1 MATISILLPIGV
13 ISMNDNNIHH
23 PKIKETEVKD
33 SFDPIPSLSIEFE
46 TDLLNES
53 EEVPSEYGD
62 EVNEQFEL
70 EDLLNSES
78 GSKHYELPSLET
90 INQHI
95 KQLSDPAIVECTIAI
110 SLCDEIIKQN
120 ATSLYSLCQPKDKE
134 DISLFNRKHWEL
146 IHPRIKQLLRSF
158 LLNSKRTAVW
168 VNIKCEQLEAV
179 MAALDKALKPYLDC
193 ICDLIDHPY
202 EELNEVDANGRLTG
216 HKVSLAV
223 ILNRFIKVLFEQLH
237 SPEYLQRVNDR
248 RKVAKR
254 GEKKVQKYIDKLRG
268 LYSRLLGIRVDLYL
282 PADKKHFT
290 PQQIVKHFHT
300 ILQKLRRSKSL
311 HLKGYVSKMEYGV
324 DQALHIHCFFFFCGR
339 KHREDISLGRM
350 IGELWDSQ
358 IGGKHS
364 YFNCNTSKNRKKYK
378 YDALGIIDRDDQTKY
393 DNIAKVIRYF
403 AKFEQYV
410 LHSSLERV
418 KTINTGLLPHIKKG
432 MGRPNLT
439 QYYASI

>member
-1 MATISILLPIGV
+1 
-13 ISMNDNNIHH
+13 MNDNNIHH

-33 SFDPIPSLSIEFE
+33 SFDPIPSLSVQIE
-46 TDLLNES
+46 TDLLDES
-53 EEVPSEYGD
+53 EEVLSEYDD
-62 EVNEQFEL
+62 EINEQFEL

-78 GSKHYELPSLET
+78 DSKHDELPSPQTL
-90 INQHI
+90 NQFLNHLI
-95 KQLSDPAIVECTIAI
+95 DPNVAACTIAI
-110 SLCDEIIKQN
+110 SLCDEIIMQQ
-120 ATSLYSLCQPKDKE
+120 ATFLYSLYQPKDKE
-134 DISLFNRKHWEL
+134 DISLFNQKHWEL
-146 IHPRIKQLLRSF
+146 IHPKINQLLRSF

-179 MAALDKALKPYLDC
+179 MAALDKALKPYLDF
-193 ICDLIDHPY
+193 IYDLIEHPY

-268 LYSRLLGIRVDLYL
+268 LYSRLLGVRVDLYL

-378 YDALGIIDRDDQTKY
+378 YDAIGIIDRDDQTKY

-418 KTINTGLLPHIKKG
+418 KTLNTGLLPHIKKG

-439 QYYASI
+439 QYYKSI

>member
-1 MATISILLPIGV
+1 
-13 ISMNDNNIHH
+13 MNDNNIHH

-33 SFDPIPSLSIEFE
+33 SFDPIPSLSLEIE

-53 EEVPSEYGD
+53 EEVLSGYDD
-62 EVNEQFEL
+62 EVNEQFGL
-70 EDLLNSES
+70 EDVLNSES
-78 GSKHYELPSLET
+78 GSKHYELPSPQTL
-90 INQHI
+90 NQFLNHLI
-95 KQLSDPAIVECTIAI
+95 DPNVAACTIAI
-110 SLCDEIIKQN
+110 NLCDEIIKQK
-120 ATSLYSLCQPKDKE
+120 ATSLYSLCQPKE

-146 IHPRIKQLLRSF
+146 IHPKINQLLRSF

-179 MAALDKALKPYLDC
+179 MVALDKALKPYLDF
-193 ICDLIDHPY
+193 IYDLIEHPY

-237 SPEYLQRVNDR
+237 SPEYVQRVNDR

-268 LYSRLLGIRVDLYL
+268 LYSRLLGVRVDLYL

-350 IGELWDSQ
+350 IGKLWDSQ

-378 YDALGIIDRDDQTKY
+378 YDALGVIDRDDQIKY

-418 KTINTGLLPHIKKG
+418 KTLNTGLLPHIKKS

-439 QYYASI
+439 QYYKSI

>member
-1 MATISILLPIGV
+1 
-13 ISMNDNNIHH
+13 MNDNNIHH

-33 SFDPIPSLSIEFE
+33 SFDPIPSLSIEIE

-53 EEVPSEYGD
+53 EEVLSGYDD

-78 GSKHYELPSLET
+78 SSEHYELPSPQTL
-90 INQHI
+90 NQFLNYLI
-95 KQLSDPAIVECTIAI
+95 DPNVAACTIAI
-110 SLCDEIIKQN
+110 SLCDEIIKQK
-120 ATSLYSLCQPKDKE
+120 ATFLYNLYKPKDKE
-134 DISLFNRKHWEL
+134 DISLFNQKHWEL
-146 IHPRIKQLLRSF
+146 VYPRIKQLFRSF

-168 VNIKCEQLEAV
+168 VNIKCEQFEAV
-179 MAALDKALKPYLDC
+179 MAALDKALKQYLDC
-193 ICDLIDHPY
+193 IYDLIEHPY
-202 EELNEVDANGRLTG
+202 EELNEVDENGRPTG
-216 HKVSLAV
+216 RKVSLAV

-237 SPEYLQRVNDR
+237 SPEYLQRLNDR
-248 RKVAKR
+248 RKVARR
-254 GEKKVQKYIDKLRG
+254 GEKKVLGYINKLRG

-311 HLKGYVSKMEYGV
+311 HLAGYIWKLEYGV
-324 DQALHIHCFFFFCGR
+324 DQALHIHCFFFFNG
-339 KHREDISLGRM
+339 KHHRQDISLGRM
-350 IGELWDSQ
+350 IGEMWDSQ
-358 IGGKHS
+358 IGGKHC

-378 YDALGIIDRDDQTKY
+378 YDALGEIHRNDQTKY

-410 LHSSLERV
+410 LHSILERV
-418 KTINTGLLPHIKKG
+418 KTLNTGLLPHIKKG